1 MAEKNVQNDFSK
13 GNIPA
18 VVMRMA
24 LPLIAA
30 QLVNVLYNVVDRIYI
45 GHIPNVGSMALTGV
59 GIALPVISILSAFAG
74 LFGQGGAPLCSMA
87 RGRGNNDEAS
97 RVMGNAFS
105 MLLVSSVALGLL
117 TWAFLDPV
125 ITVFAAGKEASSYA
139 REYLAVYL
147 IGTTFSFVSLGMN
160 VYINAQGFAT
170 RGMLTVLLGAAA
182 NIVLDPLFIFA
193 YFMQIFAFRMGV
205 RGAAAATVLSQ
216 ALSAA
221 WCFLFLRS
229 SKTPLEL
236 SWRTMAPRK
245 KIMGRIMSLGVAD
258 FVMGATNSA
267 IQTVA
272 NRQLGLYGGDL
283 YVGAITVVNSLRTIF
298 TEIIHGFGS
307 GMPPLLA
314 FTYRA
319 GSKKRVLETIRFS
332 TLGAAVFSLL
342 VWAVFML
349 FPEPLIRI
357 FTPDEAL
364 IAVAVRAVRIYFC
377 GFVFMSLQF
386 VAQNSFRSLGKARQ
400 AIFFSLL
407 RKIVLV
413 VPLMLLLPGVFGLGA
428 DGVYWSEPISDLL
441 GGGAAFTTLMLTV
454 YRPLAKELKE
464 ETLCQ
469 N

>member
-13 GNIPA
+13 GHIPT

-87 RGRGNNDEAS
+87 RGRGDNDEAS

-125 ITVFAAGKEASSYA
+125 ITVFAAGKETSSYA

-170 RGMLTVLLGAAA
+170 RGMLTVLL
-182 NIVLDPLFIFA
+182 
-193 YFMQIFAFRMGV
+193 
-205 RGAAAATVLSQ
+205 GAAAATVLSQ

-307 GMPPLLA
+307 GIQPVLA
-314 FTYRA
+314 FNYGA
-319 GSKKRVLETIRFS
+319 GQKKRVLETIRFS
-332 TLGAAVFSLL
+332 TLGAAAFSLL

-357 FTPDEAL
+357 FTPDEEL